1 MHEDGRGHLC
11 LFEPSVSDIWKKV
24 TSPLGNQAFSPR
36 DRGAGGGGG
45 VLGGLGGLGASVSF
59 RGTHI
64 DVACNYRL
72 IMI

>member
-11 LFEPSVSDIWKKV
+11 LFEPSVSGIWKKV
-24 TSPLGNQAFSPR
+24 TSPLGNQAFFPR

-45 VLGGLGGLGASVSF
+45 VLNLGASVSF
-59 RGTHI
+59 RGIHR